1 MTSAPQPSAR
11 PSEDAERLRYSAAAL
26 QLRCDGLGRLPDT
39 EIEAAV
45 SLALRRVGDAVVG
58 TKSWVGD
65 DLALVVL
72 PEYVL
77 TGFPVGPLE
86 RWRTLV
92 AADPDGREVEALGAI
107 AERAG
112 VWLAAN
118 LYERD
123 PAFPALFFQSSLLLT
138 PTGDVALR
146 YRRLHS
152 LFSPTPHDVL
162 APYLDRY
169 GLDGLLP
176 VARTPLGVLAAVASD
191 EILFPEL
198 ARALAYRGAELLL
211 HSSSEQSGEP
221 RPKAAAR
228 LARATENLV
237 WVVSANT
244 AAVTGYGIPADAAGG
259 GSEVIDPEGR
269 VRAVAGPGETFAVAK
284 IDLELGRRLRAT
296 PGMHNLP
303 ARLATEVYRHVY
315 EEPIRPSG
323 ALADDPAPTTDALR
337 RVHQAAISV
346 AARLRER

>member
-1 MTSAPQPSAR
+1 MTSTPAPPVGPFEAT
-11 PSEDAERLRYSAAAL
+11 ERLRYSAAAL
-26 QLRCDGLGRLPDT
+26 QLRCEGVGRLPDA
-39 EIEAAV
+39 EVRSAV
-45 SLALRRVGDAVVG
+45 ARALRRVEDAVVG

-86 RWRTLV
+86 RWRDL
-92 AADPDGREVEALGAI
+92 AATDPDGPEVDALGAI
-107 AERAG
+107 AQRAE

-123 PAFPALFFQSSLLLT
+123 PAFPALFFQSSIVLT
-138 PTGDVALR
+138 PKGDVALR

-152 LFSPTPHDVL
+152 LFSPTPHDVWL
-162 APYLDRY
+162 RYLDHY
-169 GLDGLLP
+169 GLDGVLP
-176 VARTPLGVLAAVASD
+176 VARTPIGTLAAVASD

-198 ARALAYRGAELLL
+198 ARAFGRRGAEVLL

-228 LARATENLV
+228 LARATENLA

-244 AAVTGYGIPADAAGG
+244 AAVSGYGIPADAAGG

-315 EEPIRPSG
+315 DEPVRPAG
-323 ALADDPAPTTDALR
+323 ALTDDPAPTADALR
-337 RVHQAAISV
+337 RVHQAAID
-346 AARLRER
+346 ATALWRQQ

>member
-1 MTSAPQPSAR
+1 M
-11 PSEDAERLRYSAAAL
+11 
-26 QLRCDGLGRLPDT
+26 
-39 EIEAAV
+39 
-45 SLALRRVGDAVVG
+45 
-58 TKSWVGD
+58 
-65 DLALVVL
+65 
-72 PEYVL
+72 
-77 TGFPVGPLE
+77 
-86 RWRTLV
+86 
-92 AADPDGREVEALGAI
+92 
-107 AERAG
+107 
-112 VWLAAN
+112 
-118 LYERD
+118 
-123 PAFPALFFQSSLLLT
+123 
-138 PTGDVALR
+138 
-146 YRRLHS
+146 
-152 LFSPTPHDVL
+152 